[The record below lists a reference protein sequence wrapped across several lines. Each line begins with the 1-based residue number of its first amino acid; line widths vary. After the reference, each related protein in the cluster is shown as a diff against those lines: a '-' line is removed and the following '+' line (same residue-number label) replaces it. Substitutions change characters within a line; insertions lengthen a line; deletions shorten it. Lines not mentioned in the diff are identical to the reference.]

1 MKPKKSYA
9 GEISYLGGG
18 IQDGNIIDLNGVM
31 KIETSSDDELL
42 VVNRSNFYM
51 CPVCGYSDINKARMV
66 PPQIVRKHK
75 NFRQFDCGCEEMNNL
90 RLGHRFRT
98 DVARISIPA
107 LDVFDEVS
115 RAKALSFMYAF
126 IEGISIAFGIE
137 RTDIDGILEL
147 NRETSSYDVLVY
159 DNVPGGAGHV
169 KRLGGKEDILK
180 VLYAAHAKVSQKCCD
195 EDTSCYNCLR
205 NFYNQMHHSRLKRSY
220 ARDKVEEL
228 IRMVE
233 AC

>member
-1 MKPKKSYA
+1 M
-9 GEISYLGGG
+9 L
-18 IQDGNIIDLNGVM
+18 
-31 KIETSSDDELL
+31 
-42 VVNRSNFYM
+42 
-51 CPVCGYSDINKARMV
+51 

-75 NFRQFDCGCEEMNNL
+75 NFRQFDCSCEEMNIL

-107 LDVFDEVS
+107 LDASEEES

-126 IEGISIAFGIE
+126 IEGISNAFDIE
-137 RTDIDGILEL
+137 RTDIDGILEY
-147 NRETSSYDVLVY
+147 NRETGSYDVLVY

-169 KRLGGKEDILK
+169 KRLSGKEDILK
-180 VLYAAHAKVSQKCCD
+180 VLYAAHEKVSQKCCG

-205 NFYNQMHHSRLKRSY
+205 NFYNQMHHSKLKMSY
-220 ARDKVEEL
+220 AKHKVEEL

-233 AC
+233 ACK